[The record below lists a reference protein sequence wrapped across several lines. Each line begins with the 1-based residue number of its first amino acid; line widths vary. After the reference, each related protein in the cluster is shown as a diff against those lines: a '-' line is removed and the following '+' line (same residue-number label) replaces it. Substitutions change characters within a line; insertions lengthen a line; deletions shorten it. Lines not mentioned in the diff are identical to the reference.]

1 MNNIEII
8 IENPE
13 QGIANYEPLKAAA
26 QELAAVYGAQLVSPD
41 AIKDAKADMAMLRK
55 LAKTAADTRIK
66 IEREH
71 AAKIATVTKQLKEVS
86 AIFTDA
92 AAKIDAQVKEYDE
105 QRKAARLEEIK
116 AIYAEEIGDMA
127 DILPFDRLNRAEWI
141 NKTTTDKTIRGDIQT
156 AVINAQAAIEQIRDM
171 HSVHENAIIAAFL
184 ERLSLIDALNTKKRL
199 EDMDAAMEKRRA
211 EEEAAR
217 LAEAAAAEIK
227 KMAEAETVEVSVVEL
242 PEPPVAAKAA
252 QEDGLTMDFTFPV
265 AEIHPGVYEIIPPEG
280 KIGIIPEE
288 LREPAT
294 TPEDAPTMNFTFTV
308 KNATMTHLEALT
320 TFLEENG
327 FEYTM
332 AL

>member
-71 AAKIATVTKQLKEVS
+71 AARISTVTKQLKEV
-86 AIFTDA
+86 AGIFTDA
-92 AAKIDAQVKEYDE
+92 AAKIDTQVKEYDE

-116 AIYAEEIGDMA
+116 GIYAEEIGDMA
-127 DILPFDRLNRAEWI
+127 DILPFDRMNRAEWL

-211 EEEAAR
+211 EEEA
-217 LAEAAAAEIK
+217 K
-227 KMAEAETVEVSVVEL
+227 KTTEEPEPVFIEDIPPDEE
-242 PEPPVAAKAA
+242 PEEPPVAAP
-252 QEDGLTMDFTFPV
+252 EDEPTMDFTF
-265 AEIHPGVYEIIPPEG
+265 A
-280 KIGIIPEE
+280 
-288 LREPAT
+288 
-294 TPEDAPTMNFTFTV
+294 V
-308 KNATMTHLEALT
+308 KNATMAHLEALT

-327 FEYTM
+327 YDYAM
-332 AL
+332 QL

>member
-71 AAKIATVTKQLKEVS
+71 AAKIATVTKQLKEV
-86 AIFTDA
+86 AGIFTDA
-92 AAKIDAQVKEYDE
+92 AAKIDTQVKEYDE

-116 AIYAEEIGDMA
+116 GIYTEEIGDMA
-127 DILPFDRLNRAEWI
+127 DILPFDRLNRAEWL

-156 AVINAQAAIEQIRDM
+156 AVINAQAAIAQIRDM
-171 HSVHENAIIAAFL
+171 HSAHENAIIAAFL

-199 EDMDAAMEKRRA
+199 EDMDAAMEKRKA
-211 EEEAAR
+211 EEAAQ
-217 LAEAAAAEIK
+217 AVKTTEPEPVFI
-227 KMAEAETVEVSVVEL
+227 EDIPPDEEPV
-242 PEPPVAAKAA
+242 EPPVTAQAAP
-252 QEDGLTMDFTFPV
+252 EDDLTMD
-265 AEIHPGVYEIIPPEG
+265 
-280 KIGIIPEE
+280 
-288 LREPAT
+288 
-294 TPEDAPTMNFTFTV
+294 FTFTV
-308 KNATMTHLEALT
+308 KNATQAHLEALT
-320 TFLEENG
+320 AFLEENG
-327 FEYTM
+327 YDYAM